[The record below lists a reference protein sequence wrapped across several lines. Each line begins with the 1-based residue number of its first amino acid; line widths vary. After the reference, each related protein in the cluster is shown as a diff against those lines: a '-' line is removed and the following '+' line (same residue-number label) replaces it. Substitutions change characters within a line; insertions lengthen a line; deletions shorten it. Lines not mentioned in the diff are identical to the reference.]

1 MKILFCRH
9 GETLWNQQGR
19 LQGHL
24 DSELSIEG
32 MRQARR
38 LGTALKSYK
47 PCLMMTSDLG
57 RAALTAELANES
69 LNIAIQASPLLR
81 ERCFGELQGLQRDE
95 SQHLWHA
102 YDQRFNTNDMAVQH
116 SESAAEVLTR
126 VKRFLTSISELDFDT
141 LIVICHGEWL
151 RVFQNSELGFA
162 PWSAQVALVGNCQIV
177 EYEMIQ
183 SASELVLKAG

>member
-24 DSELSIEG
+24 DSELSVQG
-32 MRQARR
+32 VQQARQ
-38 LGTALKSYK
+38 LGAALTSYK

-81 ERCFGELQGLQRDE
+81 ERCFGELQGLHRGE
-95 SQHLWHA
+95 SKHLWQA
-102 YDQRFNTNDMAVQH
+102 YEQRFNTNDMAVQH
-116 SESAAEVLTR
+116 AESAAEVLNR

-151 RVFQNSELGFA
+151 RILQNSVHGLA
-162 PWSAQVALVGNCQIV
+162 PWSDQLPLPNNCQII
-177 EYEMIQ
+177 EH
-183 SASELVLKAG
+183 ELS